1 MKNFLLVLFSLSILS
16 SVALLPVLTQAKIE
30 MVALPN
36 VYATDLTLDKEEYKA
51 GDMVKGTFTI
61 LNSETTTI
69 PNIYYTV
76 LLMGDYENTIPQS
89 QYDRTEMIGPYNLSP
104 GEKRTVEFTYTIPKA
119 ISGEGLGIQVH
130 LAMQNGAGLGWN
142 DELIKLTGGTGFLQV
157 TSTHIEVG
165 ANGFGLQEGPMIYEG
180 DKAFLFATFKNNT
193 TGAIE
198 VTPTIKI
205 QNRSDVG
212 EVLKEFTESTIT
224 MKPKTSV
231 DLKIEL
237 PTFDYTSRVY
247 VGKLEMLDSAK
258 NAVAPALDFRYIVF
272 GDIVTINNLTSDK
285 ESIKAGDILTLKLD
299 YSGAPFDI
307 LTSKIA
313 SSTPAD
319 LNVKVFNQKDKLVA
333 EYSDKT
339 DFNKEYQKTLTMSA
353 DRNALALR
361 AEVLVSRDGKT
372 ITEYKATFSKNFD
385 LTKNQ
390 IDWRDYFNIKTI
402 SISIIILLIAL
413 ILIFIKKWK
422 ERKTLLIVLFTLLVL
437 TAGLFVYLQKVRA
450 YVITSYNVV
459 GDGTSVYGLFINSPK
474 SDGWY
479 QVGESFDVA
488 MGVYAQAC
496 TNRGYDLTIIAE
508 EGGATAVGTTH
519 RNQNAQGAPP
529 MYAQIYVGSVVAA
542 NPGVHK
548 LNFTIKLRDGGNW
561 NNYADVM
568 GYQQYY
574 VYLHGACGSANGRT
588 FANTD
593 TGYGSYSQCSKG
605 SSNNGAFPVPGGS
618 VSWTCLGQFYGSNAS
633 CSASRQAAAITG
645 SCSGTHYGC
654 TAGTSVNNVNGA
666 SSYTWNCNGS
676 NGGGNVSCS
685 EAKINGACSATHYSC
700 TAGTSVN
707 NVNGA
712 SSYTWNCNG
721 SNGGTNASCSEAKI
735 NGACSAT
742 HYSCTAGTSVNNVNG
757 ASSYT
762 WNCNGS
768 NGGTNA
774 SCSETKPLTPLSV
787 TCSVSP
793 ATTTKGS
800 LVTWTAN
807 PTGGNGTYTY
817 LWNGDASGTTK
828 TVTASYS
835 TTGTK
840 NATVKITSSGVSPV
854 TSSSCTNSVGGGGGG
869 GGGGTTITDL
879 GAPILTA
886 ASSSTCGGITHLS
899 WTGVSSIEGY
909 RVYKLTGGS
918 WTRIATTSSRYYNVT
933 ASTAD
938 WFKVTSYN
946 GQYESIS
953 SPVGGVQAVPSGGCD
968 ATLTVS
974 IEGTGKVTSDKAG
987 TDGSKINCLSSTCN
1001 KSFGYGTTVNLTA
1014 ATTSSSYRFKG
1025 WTGACAGVY
1034 SNPLCSLVSLKLSTS
1049 TTAKFIL
1056 SDGDCIITKVPSG
1069 RPGVNK
1075 MVNWIVNTPEIMGCG
1090 SLSLCNY
1097 TWTATDMSSSPS
1109 GNTWNKIYTTIG
1121 TKNVSVDITRIDSNG
1136 SERFSSCST
1145 STNVMLIGDPVEI

>member
-16 SVALLPVLTQAKIE
+16 SVALLPVLTQAKTE
-30 MVALPN
+30 MVTLPGIYVEN
-36 VYATDLTLDKEEYKA
+36 LTLDKEEYKA
-51 GDMVKGTFTI
+51 GDTVKGTFTI
-61 LNSETTTI
+61 LNSETTAI
-69 PNIYYTV
+69 SNIYYLV
-76 LLMGDYENTIPQS
+76 LLMGDYKNTIPQT
-89 QYDRTEMIGPYNLSP
+89 QYDRTEMTGPFNLSP
-104 GEKRTVEFTYTIPKA
+104 GEKRTLDFTYIIPKA

-142 DELIKLTGGTGFLQV
+142 DKMIKITGGTGFLKLL
-157 TSTHIEVG
+157 STHIEVG
-165 ANGFGLQEGPMIYEG
+165 KNGFGVQEGPMIYEG
-180 DKAFLFATFKNNT
+180 DKAYLFATFQNDTKN
-193 TGAIE
+193 AITA
-198 VTPTIKI
+198 TPTVKI

-212 EVLKEFTESTIT
+212 EVLKEFTESSITI
-224 MKPKTSV
+224 KPNSSV

-237 PTFDYTSRVY
+237 PTFDYTPRVY
-247 VGKLEMLDSAK
+247 VGKLEMLDTAK
-258 NAVAPALDFRYIVF
+258 NAVAPALDFRYIIF

-285 ESIKAGDILTLKLD
+285 ESVGTGDILTLKLD

-307 LTSKIA
+307 LTGKVA

-319 LNVKVFNQKDKLVA
+319 LNVKIFNQKDKLVA

-339 DFNKEYQKTLTMSA
+339 DFNVEYKKVITISA
-353 DRNALALR
+353 ERNALALR
-361 AEVLVSRDGKT
+361 AEVLVSRDSKT
-372 ITEYKATFSKNFD
+372 ITEYKATLSKNFD

-402 SISIIILLIAL
+402 SISIIILLVAL
-413 ILIFIKKWK
+413 ILIFIKKWREK
-422 ERKTLLIVLFTLLVL
+422 KVILVILFSLLVL
-437 TAGLFVYLQKVRA
+437 TAGLFVYLERA
-450 YVITSYNVV
+450 KAFIQTYYAWQGPGTRIYN
-459 GDGTSVYGLFINSPK
+459 LFVNSPIQYNFYELG
-474 SDGWY
+474 STMPLTISVNADACNNRAQELSLTATREGVSVSATAHRDQY
-479 QVGESFDVA
+479 APGVLYAAIAIPNLSVSGPVGEHSISLDIR
-488 MGVYAQAC
+488 
-496 TNRGYDLTIIAE
+496 TWDYDW
-508 EGGATAVGTTH
+508 
-519 RNQNAQGAPP
+519 
-529 MYAQIYVGSVVAA
+529 
-542 NPGVHK
+542 
-548 LNFTIKLRDGGNW
+548 GNS
-561 NNYADVM
+561 AILQ
-568 GYQQYY
+568 GYQPYY
-574 VYLHGACGSANGRT
+574 VKITGACGNANGRT
-588 FANTD
+588 FANTE

-605 SSNNGAFPVPGGS
+605 PSNNGAFPAPGGS
-618 VSWTCLGQFYGSNAS
+618 VSWTCLGQFWGANAS
-633 CSASRQAAAITG
+633 CSASRQPAAITG

-654 TAGTSVNNVNGA
+654 TAGTSVANESGTSGYA
-666 SSYTWNCNGS
+666 WRCNGS

-685 EAKINGACSATHYSC
+685 EAKVNGACSATHYNCSV
-700 TAGTSVN
+700 GTSAN

-721 SNGGTNASCSEAKI
+721 SNGGTNASCSEAKV

-742 HYSCTAGTSVNNVNG
+742 HYNCSVGTSANNVNG

-768 NGGTNA
+768 NGGGNV

-886 ASSSTCGGITHLS
+886 TSSSTCGGITHLS

-918 WTRIATTSSRYYNVT
+918 WIRIDSTSSRYYDVA

-946 GQYESIS
+946 GQYESTS
-953 SPVGGVQAVPSGGCD
+953 SPAVGVQAVPSGGCPV
-968 ATLTVS
+968 TLTVF

-987 TDGSKINCLSSTCN
+987 INGLKMNCLSSTCN
-1001 KSFGYGTTVNLTA
+1001 NDFGYGTTVNLTA
-1014 ATTSSSYRFKG
+1014 ATTSSSHRFKG

-1034 SNPLCSLVSLKLSTS
+1034 SNPLCSLTSLKLSTS
-1049 TTAKFIL
+1049 TTARFIL
-1056 SDGDCIITKVPSG
+1056 SAGDCTIAKIPSG

-1075 MVNWIVNTPEIMGCG
+1075 MVNWTVETPETMGCPG
-1090 SLSLCNY
+1090 NCIY

-1121 TKNVSVDITRIDSNG
+1121 TKNVSVDITRVDSDG